1 MSLIEGGAAPYNE
14 SGGYMIAAPAPG
26 AYPGMP
32 ESEYRAADA
41 IANSDLKHML
51 RSPAHFYAARL
62 DPDREPEE
70 DTTAKIE
77 GRALH
82 CAILEPHTFGQR
94 YYFVDEGM
102 PRDLRHLRNAKAP
115 SPDTVAA
122 IKAWDDFEAR
132 NAGKQLIPR
141 ASTIKV
147 QKAAQRI
154 RNHPELL
161 AYLRTG
167 AAEESIFAIEPK
179 TGLPVKIRT
188 DWRCVIDGLRIV
200 IDLKS
205 CEDARPEAFSRD
217 AEKYSYFQGAG
228 WYCDVHEWAGL
239 GKVDLYLLVAFE
251 KAGPGVMI
259 YEVQEDELEA
269 GRRRYRPALD
279 LYAHCKAVGEWPSY
293 STDITPL
300 RRPAWAK
307 D

>member
-1 MSLIEGGAAPYNE
+1 VHPNL
-14 SGGYMIAAPAPG
+14 
-26 AYPGMP
+26 P
-32 ESEYRAADA
+32 EADYRADPAV
-41 IANSDLKHML
+41 ANSDLKYMR
-51 RSPAHFYAARL
+51 RSAAHFYDARL
-62 DPDREPEE
+62 DPDREPEV

-94 YYFVDEGM
+94 FYFVDEGM
-102 PRDLRHLRNAKAP
+102 PRDLRHLRNAKSP

-132 NAGKQLIPR
+132 NAGKQIIAR
-141 ASTIKV
+141 SSTVKV

-154 RNHPELL
+154 RQHPELM

-167 AAEESIFAIEPK
+167 AAEESIFARDPV
-179 TGLPVKIRT
+179 TGVPVKIRT
-188 DWRCVIDGLRIV
+188 DWRTTIDGLRIV
-200 IDLKS
+200 LDFKS

-217 AEKYSYFQGAG
+217 AEKYGYFQGGA

-251 KAGPGVMI
+251 KTGPGVMI
-259 YEVQEDELEA
+259 YELQDSELDA
-269 GRRRYRPALD
+269 GRRAYRPALD
-279 LYAHCKAVGEWPSY
+279 LYAHCMAVGEWPSY